1 MLVLVRAEVVRAGVL
16 ALPIVLI
23 LDTAEKPITDKHAI
37 IAFLIGAK
45 IATFAV
51 GLTVFVVQLV
61 VLILTHHQCVRFER
75 TSGQL
80 LACSVTLPVV
90 AHTTIDWL

>member
-1 MLVLVRAEVVRAGVL
+1 M
-16 ALPIVLI
+16 PIVLI

-37 IAFLIGAK
+37 IAFLIRAK